1 VPVSALTGIR
11 VLDLTRILAGP
22 WCTMTLADL
31 GAEVWKIEPPG
42 SGDDTRHWSPPE
54 TGGVSTYYLTVN
66 RSKKSVA
73 IDLNRPAGR
82 RLLLGLAAKA
92 DVVIENYRPA
102 TLRRWGFG
110 YEAVREHN
118 PQVIYCAISGYG
130 RDTPYADRPGY
141 DFVLQAECGFMAITG
156 EPAGEP
162 MRLGVAFVD
171 LLTGANASQAILAAL
186 FARERTGCGQY
197 LDIALFDS
205 GLQALAN
212 VATGCL
218 NTGAEA
224 QRYGNAHPSI
234 VPYQL
239 FTCGDG
245 QRLAV
250 AVGNDEQYQRLC
262 TAVLDSPQL
271 ASDARFRA
279 NRARTLHRAVLI
291 PELQRQ
297 FSRFDAATL
306 VRRMQAADIP
316 VGEVRSVKAAL
327 ASAESVA
334 RGCVA
339 EVTTPGIG
347 ALGLVQSPLRFS
359 ATPVRAPLPPPRL
372 GEHTAQVL
380 QGVLGL
386 GTAELDALI
395 ADGTLAST

>member
-1 VPVSALTGIR
+1 VSALSGIR

-54 TGGVSTYYLTVN
+54 AGGVSTYYLTVN

-82 RLLLGLAAKA
+82 RLLLALAAKA

-110 YEAVREHN
+110 YEAVRERN

-171 LLTGANASQAILAAL
+171 LLTGANASQAVLAAL

-218 NTGAEA
+218 NTGVEA

-262 TAVLDSPQL
+262 TAVLDSPEL
-271 ASDARFRA
+271 AGDARFRA
-279 NRARTLHRAVLI
+279 NRTRTLHRAVLI
-291 PELQRQ
+291 PELQRH
-297 FSRFDAATL
+297 FAKFDAPTL
-306 VRRMQAADIP
+306 LRRMQAADIP

-339 EVTTPGIG
+339 RVPTPGIG
-347 ALGLVQSPLRFS
+347 SVGLVQSPLRFS

-372 GEHTAQVL
+372 GEHTAEVL

-386 GTAELDALI
+386 DTAEFNALV
-395 ADGTLAST
+395 ADGTLASG